1 MDQARTI
8 RVVTSGKLFELG
20 RSHITTSTGTN
31 DAIKAWNKAP
41 EEIKNAKT
49 LAVAKVHIRK
59 FVKTL
64 PI

>member
-1 MDQARTI
+1 M
-8 RVVTSGKLFELG
+8 VTAGKLLELG
-20 RSHITTSTGTN
+20 KFNITTSIFTN

-49 LAVAKVHIRK
+49 LTVAKVNIKK